1 MILVSMSDSHGR
13 HDNIYQLKNGENI
26 NNQEVLNNIS
36 GGVYLPADIDIL
48 IHSGDIS
55 MRGNEQ
61 EVDCF
66 LKWFSS
72 IKAKN
77 RCLIA
82 GNHDKLFEKQRVIS
96 QELIKKYPNI
106 IYLESQEIVIDGI
119 KIYGEPRQPT
129 FGYDWAFNVQRGE
142 KIKQFWDAV
151 PDDVHI
157 LVTHGPP
164 KGILDMTMRGEQ
176 VGCEDLLFRVMEL
189 KDLKLCQF
197 GHIHEHA
204 GYEFINGVHFVNASV
219 VNLRYQLQNKPMMF
233 EIDEN
238 KNITKIDIMEQMTKE
253 GQEFLDSLNG
263 ANEALGFK
271 KIELPENSIKP
282 EIAFEDLMKADI
294 RICEILSVEKVEKK
308 DRLYKLKINTG
319 FDKRVVVSSIAHKIK
334 PEQLLNK
341 KFPFVLNLAPRPIA
355 NIVSQAMII
364 LSEGS
369 GGNLYEVGDQ
379 DVEVG
384 SIVI

>member
-1 MILVSMSDSHGR
+1 MSDSHSR
-13 HDNIYQLKNGENI
+13 HENIYVLKPGDALNS
-26 NNQEVLNNIS
+26 QETLNNIT
-36 GGVYLPADIDIL
+36 GGVFLPAEADMI

-55 MRGNEQ
+55 IRGSEFEIDN
-61 EVDCF
+61 F
-66 LKWFSS
+66 LKWYSS
-72 IKAKN
+72 LPYKYKI
-77 RCLIA
+77 LIS
-82 GNHDKLFEKQRVIS
+82 GNHDFLFEDYKSIAKEVLAR
-96 QELIKKYPNI
+96 YPDI
-106 IYLESQEIVIDGI
+106 IYLESSEVVIEGI
-119 KIYGEPRQPT
+119 KIYGEPRQPW
-129 FGYDWAFNVQRGE
+129 FHDWAFNVQRGE

-151 PDDVHI
+151 PDDVDI

-189 KDLKLCQF
+189 KSLKLCQF

-204 GYEFINGVHFVNASV
+204 GHEFINGIHFVNASV

-238 KNITKIDIMEQMTKE
+238 KNITKIDIMET
-253 GQEFLDSLNG
+253 QEN
-263 ANEALGFK
+263 
-271 KIELPENSIKP
+271 KITTKP
-282 EIAFEDLMKADI
+282 EIAYEDLMKADI

-308 DRLYKLKINTG
+308 DRLYKLEINTG
-319 FDKRVVVSSIAHKIK
+319 FDKRVVVSSIAHKIT

-369 GGNLYEVGDQ
+369 NGNLYEVGDQ